1 MRGHQHD
8 NDCDTHIIQDSGL
21 NQEAD
26 YQTYYVGCVYTGEG
40 TSISCR
46 QEKLGSPRQIDTRLQ
61 LDKILVDRAQASP
74 FHQLW

>member
-1 MRGHQHD
+1 MRRHQHD
-8 NDCDTHIIQDSGL
+8 NDCDTHIIQNSGL

-46 QEKLGSPRQIDTRLQ
+46 QEKLGSPRRIDTRLFRIAIDMVNSR
-61 LDKILVDRAQASP
+61 LEDKVVD
-74 FHQLW
+74 